1 MNEVLVIIPTYNES
15 ENIIKIIES
24 IFTIHPDIS
33 VLVVDDNSPDGTSGK
48 VKEVI
53 PKFKGKLD
61 LIIRGSKLG
70 LGTAYLCGFEWAMKK
85 DYDFIIS
92 MDADLSHNPSD
103 LYRLYNSCVNEKND
117 VSIGSRYIDGINVV
131 NWPLQRIILSYF
143 ASFYVRLITRMKI
156 MDPTSG
162 FVCYSVKSL
171 KKLNL
176 SAVEFNGYAFQIE
189 MKFKL
194 WKKNF
199 KLKEHQIIFVNRKL
213 GNSKM
218 NNLENSIFMK
228 STNMLSSS
236 FEFGF
241 EQINLFSNDKLN
253 ISLSQPNRAESGEFS
268 FRLLGLSDKNGILPY
283 TDYKV
288 DISPSGRQKDLTISY
303 YKNFSDNFKIGVNTL
318 FTDDIGHISKN
329 GIDKN
334 ILLSAVVSF

>member
-24 IFTIHPDIS
+24 IFIIHSDIN

-70 LGTAYLCGFEWAMKK
+70 LGTAYLCGFEWAMNK

-117 VSIGSRYIDGINVV
+117 VCIGSRYIDGINVV

-176 SAVEFNGYAFQIE
+176 SAIKFNGYAFQIE
-189 MKFKL
+189 MKFKA
-194 WKKNF
+194 WKYDYKIIEVPVIF
-199 KLKEHQIIFVNRKL
+199 TDRTLGSSKMSGGIFFEAFFGVIQMKLK
-213 GNSKM
+213 
-218 NNLENSIFMK
+218 
-228 STNMLSSS
+228 S
-236 FEFGF
+236 FF
-241 EQINLFSNDKLN
+241 
-253 ISLSQPNRAESGEFS
+253 
-268 FRLLGLSDKNGILPY
+268 KNW
-283 TDYKV
+283 
-288 DISPSGRQKDLTISY
+288 SR
-303 YKNFSDNFKIGVNTL
+303 
-318 FTDDIGHISKN
+318 
-329 GIDKN
+329 
-334 ILLSAVVSF
+334 

>member
-1 MNEVLVIIPTYNES
+1 MIGSIFFNIIIKKIDPNSNIVSESFEIISLIIIKHYIIFKLKNNTFAKNILMNEVLVIIPTYNES

-24 IFTIHPDIS
+24 IFTIHPDIN

-61 LIIRGSKLG
+61 LIIRDSKLV

-85 DYDFIIS
+85 DYNFIIS

-103 LYRLYNSCVNEKND
+103 LYRLYNSCINEKND

-194 WKKNF
+194 FLN
-199 KLKEHQIIFVNRKL
+199 KLNIAEIPIIFTDRKL
-213 GNSKM
+213 G
-218 NNLENSIFMK
+218 K
-228 STNMLSSS
+228 S
-236 FEFGF
+236 
-241 EQINLFSNDKLN
+241 KLN
-253 ISLSQPNRAESGEFS
+253 SSIIGEAVYGVILMKLKSLFN
-268 FRLLGLSDKNGILPY
+268 
-283 TDYKV
+283 
-288 DISPSGRQKDLTISY
+288 
-303 YKNFSDNFKIGVNTL
+303 
-318 FTDDIGHISKN
+318 
-329 GIDKN
+329 
-334 ILLSAVVSF
+334 

>member
-1 MNEVLVIIPTYNES
+1 MIGSIFFNIMIKKIEPNSNIVSESFEIISLIIIKHYIIFKLKNNTFAKNILMNEVLVIIPTYNES

-24 IFTIHPDIS
+24 IFTIHPDIN

-117 VSIGSRYIDGINVV
+117 VCIGSRYIDGINVV

-194 WKKNF
+194 FLN
-199 KLKEHQIIFVNRKL
+199 KLKIVEIPIIFTDRKL
-213 GNSKM
+213 G
-218 NNLENSIFMK
+218 K
-228 STNMLSSS
+228 S
-236 FEFGF
+236 
-241 EQINLFSNDKLN
+241 KLN
-253 ISLSQPNRAESGEFS
+253 SSIIGEAVYGVILMKLKSLFN
-268 FRLLGLSDKNGILPY
+268 
-283 TDYKV
+283 
-288 DISPSGRQKDLTISY
+288 
-303 YKNFSDNFKIGVNTL
+303 
-318 FTDDIGHISKN
+318 
-329 GIDKN
+329 
-334 ILLSAVVSF
+334 